1 MQAQGNPTTAL
12 ATRLV
17 AAIRTF
23 ARSRVGWKA
32 KLAAIVALLIGAN
45 GLNVANSYVN
55 RNLMSD
61 IAERHIAAFVQQ
73 AQLTLAVFTGSTIVA
88 VLVRFAEERLG
99 LFWREFMTERGVA
112 AYMANGTY
120 YRLAVSA
127 EPANPDQ
134 RVAED
139 TRAFTATTLSF
150 GLMAMNSAFTIL
162 AFSGVLWSI
171 SPSSSSFPF
180 SMQRSARI

>member
-1 MQAQGNPTTAL
+1 
-12 ATRLV
+12 
-17 AAIRTF
+17 
-23 ARSRVGWKA
+23 
-32 KLAAIVALLIGAN
+32 
-45 GLNVANSYVN
+45 
-55 RNLMSD
+55 MSD